1 MWFLTFQEI
10 EHLKVEVANTFQ
22 NQKKGYSATI
32 LVIQSNYKLRC
43 VNDLWYVY
51 ESKPYA
57 AFNPQNCFQP
67 IYGLIKAVSTYI
79 QSIENSPRL
88 LFA

>member
-51 ESKPYA
+51 ESKP
-57 AFNPQNCFQP
+57 
-67 IYGLIKAVSTYI
+67 
-79 QSIENSPRL
+79 
-88 LFA
+88 